1 MKTILIRLD
10 SVQSAAL
17 EEIKRVDRRLRF
29 PEKILVN
36 MIMDEYS
43 KIARR

>member
-17 EEIKRVDRRLRF
+17 EEIKRVDHRFRF
-29 PEKILVN
+29 PEKI
-36 MIMDEYS
+36 
-43 KIARR
+43 